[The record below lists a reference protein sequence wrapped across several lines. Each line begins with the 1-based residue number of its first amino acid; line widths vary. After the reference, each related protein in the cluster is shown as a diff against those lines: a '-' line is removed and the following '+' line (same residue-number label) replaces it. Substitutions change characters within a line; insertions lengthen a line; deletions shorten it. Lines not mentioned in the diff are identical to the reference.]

1 MQRRPRFY
9 LALASLPLLFAA
21 AGCSDADDDGDDST
35 FADDGNAPGET
46 VKAALE
52 DYLTSG
58 GITGTVDSCEE
69 IEDKVDATSTCTATI
84 DDKEGEVPVTVAE
97 TTDTTVL
104 FDFDLS
110 EWGYDT
116 AAE

>member
-1 MQRRPRFY
+1 VQRRPRFY

-21 AGCSDADDDGDDST
+21 TGCSDADEDGDDST
-35 FADDGNAPGET
+35 FADDGSAPGET

-58 GITGTVDSCEE
+58 AIKGTVASCED

-84 DDKEGEVPVTVAE
+84 DDIGGEVPVTVATSTDTE
-97 TTDTTVL
+97 TT
-104 FDFDLS
+104 FDYDLT
-110 EWGYDT
+110 EFGY
-116 AAE
+116 EPR